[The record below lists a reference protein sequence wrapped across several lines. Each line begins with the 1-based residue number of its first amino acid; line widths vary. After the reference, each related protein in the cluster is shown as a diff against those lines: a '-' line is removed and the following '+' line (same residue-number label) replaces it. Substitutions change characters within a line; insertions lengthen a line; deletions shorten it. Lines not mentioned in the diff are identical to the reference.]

1 MSTWTWDASDIS
13 PNYSLLFYNGNT
25 YVGTVYRKDISELKI
40 QRNLFAE
47 KPTLGQAN
55 AGELD
60 ATFFKPSF
68 TIPRMAK
75 VKVSVQWVKNGQ
87 TSTYIF
93 GVFFI
98 DTRSE
103 DTASGT
109 MNIHCYDAMLMTE
122 QACPAYG
129 TDINV
134 ISAIASQIGVVMD
147 ASVAA
152 SIVNSYDVPQEMTDD
167 SSRNALKA
175 IGAAY
180 GGSFFISREGKL
192 AFAGFRVPAE
202 AYYLVDENGD
212 PITFGG
218 DRIIVSV

>member
-13 PNYSLLFYNGNT
+13 PNYSLIFYNGST
-25 YVGTVYRKDISELKI
+25 YVGTVRRGDIVNLEI
-40 QRNLFAE
+40 QRNLFAD

-60 ATFFKPSF
+60 ATFYMPSF

-75 VKVSVQWVKNGQ
+75 VKVSVQWVTGGQ
-87 TSTYIF
+87 TYTYIF

-98 DTRSE
+98 DTRAE
-103 DTASGT
+103 DEASGT
-109 MNIHCYDAMLMTE
+109 LTIHCYDAMLMTE

-134 ISAIASQIGVVMD
+134 VSAIASQIGVELD
-147 ASVAA
+147 ASVTAA
-152 SIVNSYDVPQEMTDD
+152 IVNAYDVPQAMTDD

-202 AYYLVDENGD
+202 TFYLVDENGD

-218 DRIIVSV
+218 DRIIV